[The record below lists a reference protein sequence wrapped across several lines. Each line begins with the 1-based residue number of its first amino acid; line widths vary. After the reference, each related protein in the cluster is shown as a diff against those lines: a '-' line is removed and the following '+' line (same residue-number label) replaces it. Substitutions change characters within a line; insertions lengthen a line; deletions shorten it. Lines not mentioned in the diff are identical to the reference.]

1 MLWVS
6 YGKFSREGVQGLLAN
21 PQNRAGAIEKLM
33 AAYEGKLV
41 SYHLLLN
48 GDIDFFIVS
57 DIPEEK
63 AADLGLVNA
72 LLVRGSGAVE
82 TITTVPACRAD
93 EAVSLMRRARDMA
106 SRQAYKSP
114 AGHDYFPRE
123 GTRG

>member
-1 MLWVS
+1 MLWIS
-6 YGKFSREGVQGLLAN
+6 YGKFSKEGVQGLIAN

-33 AAYEGKLV
+33 AAYEGKLI

-63 AADLGLVNA
+63 VADLGLVNT

-82 TITTVPACRAD
+82 TITTVPAYRAE
-93 EAVSLMRRARDMA
+93 EAVSLMHQARKMA
-106 SRQAYKSP
+106 SQKAYTPP

-123 GTRG
+123 GT